1 MHLSI
6 HRSVQLF
13 ILSLSIIQSSQHT
26 PLYSSNISFI
36 LPPTHPSACVCLGS
50 SLSNLTLNQSLS
62 ATAKKQMIRSSS
74 QDGCETKPQDTHEAA
89 VGSFNKTES
98 SSSTLPLNT
107 ESMMDA
113 CLSELQLLYI
123 LILGF
128 QSFPFYETFLCSTV
142 PTNGL
147 QIRSN

>member
-36 LPPTHPSACVCLGS
+36 LPPTHPLACVCLGS

-62 ATAKKQMIRSSS
+62 ATAKKTNDSVLVSGWLWDQTPGHPRGRCWILQQNRVFFVNTST
-74 QDGCETKPQDTHEAA
+74 QHRIHDGCLFVWVAIVVYSHS
-89 VGSFNKTES
+89 GISIISLLWNISLFYS
-98 SSSTLPLNT
+98 SHKQPAN
-107 ESMMDA
+107 
-113 CLSELQLLYI
+113 
-123 LILGF
+123 
-128 QSFPFYETFLCSTV
+128 
-142 PTNGL
+142 
-147 QIRSN
+147 